1 MDPTDPPSI
10 GELLDGETGGRL
22 GIGAARAT
30 GAIFATWP
38 GIVGPSVA
46 AHAAPTSLRDGV
58 LRVRADSP
66 VWATE
71 ITYLGDAIRT
81 QANEAVG
88 RDVVHR
94 VEVWT
99 GPPSTAPGPHTHGP
113 APSSAPSAPAAS
125 DLPEGPAEARDPSTA
140 LERARRAWEARR
152 GRPRKP
158 YRDPSDR
165 GK

>member
-1 MDPTDPPSI
+1 MRPADPPSI

-30 GAIFATWP
+30 GAIFAKWP
-38 GIVGPSVA
+38 AIVGPSVA

-71 ITYLGDAIRT
+71 IGYLGDAIRT

-88 RDVVHR
+88 RDVVRR

-99 GPPSTAPGPHTHGP
+99 GPASPSE
-113 APSSAPSAPAAS
+113 SAPA
-125 DLPEGPAEARDPSTA
+125 PARAPSGTAPDAPRIEAAETRDPATA
-140 LERARRAWEARR
+140 LERAKRAWEARR
-152 GRPRKP
+152 AGPKKP
-158 YRDPSDR
+158 FRAPSDK